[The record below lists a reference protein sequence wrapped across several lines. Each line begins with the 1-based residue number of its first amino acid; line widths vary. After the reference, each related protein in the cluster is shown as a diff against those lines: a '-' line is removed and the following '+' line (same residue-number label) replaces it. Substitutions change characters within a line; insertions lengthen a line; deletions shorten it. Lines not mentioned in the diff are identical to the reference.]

1 MQGPIVMDAVGS
13 TRLAPQPAWDRD
25 RDFLPASPGAQPGD
39 EGPGFRAFLSAIN
52 PLPHIPVVG
61 AVYRYVTGEKSH
73 PAAQV
78 VGGFV
83 FGGPIGMAI
92 AALGA
97 AFEQATGKTALE
109 MAIDTIRGAG
119 STEVATAGEPG
130 AGDADPPGAPLAL
143 AGAEADG
150 AAGGQAGPAPAAIPI
165 PLAPPPEAGAAT
177 ATPRG
182 EAPVDALQRPRVAG
196 ARDLAFYQ
204 AHAGAR
210 LPTAALSSSPAAR
223 LASLSPATIP
233 GNGGTDAGALPAIP
247 PPPPPLA
254 TPQLAPPVLQPPPR
268 QATAQAQRP
277 ATRVE
282 AAPAPPPAQA
292 RGEGPDFA
300 SRMLHGLDRYRA
312 MRVGGDGRAA
322 MLDRTE

>member
-1 MQGPIVMDAVGS
+1 MDAAGS
-13 TRLAPQPAWDRD
+13 TRLAPQTAWDRD
-25 RDFLPASPGAQPGD
+25 RDFLPASPGVQPGD
-39 EGPGFRAFLSAIN
+39 EGQGFRAFLAAIN
-52 PLPHIPVVG
+52 PLPHIPVIG

-97 AFEQATGKTALE
+97 AFEQATGKTVLE

-143 AGAEADG
+143 AGAEAGAEPDG
-150 AAGGQAGPAPAAIPI
+150 AAGGQAGPALATTPIALARPPVAGTAA
-165 PLAPPPEAGAAT
+165 

-210 LPTAALSSSPAAR
+210 LPAAALSSSAAAR

-233 GNGGTDAGALPAIP
+233 GSGGMEAGALPAIP

-254 TPQLAPPVLQPPPR
+254 TATLAPPVLQPPPR
-268 QATAQAQRP
+268 QASAQLQRP

-282 AAPAPPPAQA
+282 AASAPPSVQAQ
-292 RGEGPDFA
+292 GEGQDFA

-312 MRVGGDGRAA
+312 MRGSGEGRAA
-322 MLDRTE
+322 ILDRTE

>member
-1 MQGPIVMDAVGS
+1 MREAKSWSRAGAAPAVGS
-13 TRLAPQPAWDRD
+13 TREA
-25 RDFLPASPGAQPGD
+25 G
-39 EGPGFRAFLSAIN
+39 RARAA
-52 PLPHIPVVG
+52 G
-61 AVYRYVTGEKSH
+61 WKTGGS
-73 PAAQV
+73 
-78 VGGFV
+78 GG
-83 FGGPIGMAI
+83 
-92 AALGA
+92 
-97 AFEQATGKTALE
+97 
-109 MAIDTIRGAG
+109 GAG
-119 STEVATAGEPG
+119 GIATASV
-130 AGDADPPGAPLAL
+130 
-143 AGAEADG
+143 
-150 AAGGQAGPAPAAIPI
+150 AAA
-165 PLAPPPEAGAAT
+165 

-233 GNGGTDAGALPAIP
+233 GNGGTDVGALPAIP
-247 PPPPPLA
+247 PPPPQLA

>member
-1 MQGPIVMDAVGS
+1 MDAVGS

-52 PLPHIPVVG
+52 PLPHIPVIG

-97 AFEQATGKTALE
+97 AFEHATGKTPLE

-119 STEVATAGEPG
+119 PAEVATAGESG
-130 AGDADPPGAPLAL
+130 AGDADPPGA
-143 AGAEADG
+143 GAEAG
-150 AAGGQAGPAPAAIPI
+150 ASAGGQPGPAPAAAPI
-165 PLAPPPEAGAAT
+165 ALAQAPAAGTAS

-182 EAPVDALQRPRVAG
+182 GDDPVDALHRPRVAG

-210 LPTAALSSSPAAR
+210 LPFAAPASSPAAR
-223 LASLSPATIP
+223 LASLSPAAIP
-233 GNGGTDAGALPAIP
+233 GPGAADAGALPAIP

-254 TPQLAPPVLQPPPR
+254 PPILQPPTR
-268 QATAQAQRP
+268 QATVQAAQRP
-277 ATRVE
+277 ASRVE
-282 AAPAPPPAQA
+282 VAQATSPAQ
-292 RGEGPDFA
+292 GQDFA
-300 SRMLHGLDRYRA
+300 SRMLHGLDRYRS

-322 MLDRTE
+322 ILDRTE